1 MLKRLVLGLG
11 EGLVVGAVIA
21 VLVARIGPAVNAAIG
36 IYLGAIVVG
45 AVTGLVAGRPI
56 WAKAARLEAL
66 LKSLVGAFVA
76 SVALFGLRKWVGGLH
91 VDFGG
96 FGAGPI
102 GAVPVAVLPLLG
114 AALGLVFEI
123 DDAVGPETVPERR
136 HRVEDDRGLEPPLE
150 RDESEGSE
158 FDDDEE
164 QAEARRRSPRER

>member
-1 MLKRLVLGLG
+1 MLKRFGLGLG
-11 EGLVVGAVIA
+11 EGLVIGAVIA
-21 VLVARIGPAVNAAIG
+21 VLVARIGPAVNAALG
-36 IYLGAIVVG
+36 IYLGAVVVG

-56 WAKAARLEAL
+56 WAKAARLEGL

-91 VDFGG
+91 VDLGA

-102 GAVPVAVLPLLG
+102 GAVPVAALPLLG

-136 HRVEDDRGLEPPLE
+136 HRVEDDRGLAAPLE
-150 RDESEGSE
+150 RAEGE
-158 FDDDEE
+158 FEDDQEE
-164 QAEARRRSPRER
+164 AELRRRSPRER